1 LAQTLLF
8 STMFYFQTQLKL
20 ETNTNVSTMCKTIQF
35 AQQLLILFLILNDPN
50 NLYKYIQKGRNA
62 HIE

>member
-1 LAQTLLF
+1 
-8 STMFYFQTQLKL
+8 MFYFQTQLKL

-35 AQQLLILFLILNDPN
+35 AQQLLILILNDPN

-62 HIE
+62 HMEKVKHERN